1 MHGLGITMNFKNDIF
16 AKLKTFDINKLKTEY
31 HNHPEYGLI
40 NIPEFLPQ
48 YIVNLCSSELY
59 NLPVDKMKHFT
70 RKGSCMYECNDL
82 SMTPYQDY
90 LVHALSSTEFI
101 KWLEELTGVRK
112 LIPDPHL
119 VGAGYMKSYRG
130 DTLQVHTDF
139 NWVEEVALNR
149 AVSIIIYFNRGWLE
163 DWGGSLNFYDSKKK
177 KIYSS
182 IKPDSGNML
191 VWTYKNLIY
200 HGYPDPIDCPDNEC
214 RRGIRLFYLTSD
226 AKTDPKNPPH
236 RSLYWFDE
244 KKKLPYDKKS
254 EK

>member
-1 MHGLGITMNFKNDIF
+1 MHGIGITMNFKNDIF
-16 AKLKTFDINKLKTEY
+16 AKLKTFDIDKLKTEY

-48 YIVNLCSSELY
+48 YIINLCSSELY
-59 NLPVDKMKHFT
+59 NLPIDKMKHFT

-82 SMTPYQDY
+82 SITPYQDY
-90 LVHALSSTEFI
+90 LVHALGSTEFI

-149 AVSIIIYFNRGWLE
+149 AVSIIIYFNRGWLQE
-163 DWGGSLNFYDSKKK
+163 WGGETIVYDKNNTDYCEISKFQAGKLIVFDGANPHIGKGPQRACGELRSIIAVQAVKTDAWNKLLDSKKQK
-177 KIYSS
+177 
-182 IKPDSGNML
+182 
-191 VWTYKNLIY
+191 
-200 HGYPDPIDCPDNEC
+200 
-214 RRGIRLFYLTSD
+214 
-226 AKTDPKNPPH
+226 
-236 RSLYWFDE
+236 
-244 KKKLPYDKKS
+244 
-254 EK
+254 